1 LWPSDDCAI
10 ASHSAARAALLR
22 VLLRRLPLTP
32 QQARALP
39 RLAPFF
45 APLVWAAILALTFY
59 PLTFWLTAALQ
70 GRRSLA
76 SAILVVAVIAVVVL
90 PAIYLGSLL
99 VSQTGAAYERVQQM
113 ARDGELG
120 SIFDQLRASRPGRF
134 IETLIA
140 PIRDKVQI
148 DPTSLVVS
156 ATNLLSQKVAG
167 QAGALAKNVL
177 FTVVDFILMLVALFF
192 FFRDGE
198 RISGR
203 VRELIPMQ
211 TGHKQ
216 VIFGRLYDTL
226 TAVVQ
231 GMVLTAVAQGVLAGI
246 GYYFIANLSFSLFLA
261 FLTGLASFIP
271 LAGPALIW
279 GGVAIYLA
287 AIGEVGRAIGMAA
300 WGATLV
306 STVDNVIK
314 TLVIGGR
321 ARLPTFLLLFA
332 LLGGLQVY
340 GFLGVF
346 LAPVILATLLAFTDI
361 YREIYAA
368 PAPAPPALDAG
379 EPLPA
384 P

>member
-1 LWPSDDCAI
+1 VPREQLF
-10 ASHSAARAALLR
+10 AAFFFAVFLFLLYQ
-22 VLLRRLPLTP
+22 LGLF
-32 QQARALP
+32 
-39 RLAPFF
+39 LAPFF

-59 PLTFWLTAALQ
+59 PLTFWLTAVLR

-76 SAILVVAVIAVVVL
+76 SAILVVAVITVVVL
-90 PAIYLGSLL
+90 PSIYLGSLL
-99 VSQTGAAYERVQQM
+99 VTQTKEAYDRVQEMSQ
-113 ARDGELG
+113 DGELG
-120 SIFDQLRASRPGRF
+120 SIFDQLRTSRPGRF
-134 IETLIA
+134 VETLIA

-148 DPTSLVVS
+148 DPASIVVS
-156 ATNLLSQKVAG
+156 ATNLFSQKVAG

-346 LAPVILATLLAFTDI
+346 LAPVVLATLLAFTDI
-361 YREIYAA
+361 YRELYAA
-368 PAPAPPALDAG
+368 PSPPAVDAS